1 MIQPVTPWLIH
12 QMGNPGA
19 KPFLSLHV
27 YDKQANRRS
36 VTGEARIFEWHEHCS
51 QRTDG
56 GVFFALPEDPILR
69 REPGLTA
76 QPVVTRHHHRL
87 KRDRLS
93 TILAHQWSP
102 DLYQQLLSLATAI
115 HELKQPAGPGTIM
128 C

>member
-12 QMGNPGA
+12 QMGNPGSR
-19 KPFLSLHV
+19 PFLSLHV
-27 YDKQANRRS
+27 YGKQANTGH
-36 VTGEARIFEWHEHCS
+36 VTGEARIFALHENCI

-56 GVFFALPEDPILR
+56 GVFFALPEDQILR

-76 QPVVTRHHHRL
+76 EPVVTLRHHRL

-102 DLYQQLLSLATAI
+102 VLYQQLLSLEAAI
-115 HELKQPAGPGTIM
+115 HELKQPVGPGAIM
-128 C
+128 S